1 VNLLEA
7 ARLAIATLWGNRL
20 RSFLTVLGN
29 VVAVLSVVALV
40 AVIQGLD
47 QFVSKELLAT
57 GSNAFVITKF
67 GIIMGYE
74 EYLKAMERPDI
85 TLDDARHLE
94 RTMTT
99 AAAVVPFLEARLSV
113 KRGRKEA
120 EGAPVR
126 GTGAGY
132 PLVGRFTLS
141 DGRDLA
147 AADVEGN
154 AAVAVIGS
162 RIAEKLYP
170 GEDPIGRDLRVGGSR
185 YTVVGVLEPRG
196 GTMGGSQDDQVLLPV
211 TTLLKQVGARAR
223 SLEIS
228 VVALDAAHYEAAQE
242 EAELLLK
249 IRRGLKPWDKPN
261 FDLLTDEQLFGI
273 YRKITAGIYG
283 LLLGVVSLSLLIG
296 GIVIMNIMLVSV
308 TERTREIG
316 IRKAVGARRRDIV
329 TQFLVE
335 SVFLAAGGGVLGVL
349 LGIGAAL
356 VVRAATPL
364 PASVQPWSVLV
375 GMLLASS
382 VGIFFGIYP
391 AWRASRLAPIAALR
405 HET

>member
-1 VNLLEA
+1 
-7 ARLAIATLWGNRL
+7 
-20 RSFLTVLGN
+20 

-47 QFVSKELLAT
+47 RFVSQELLST
-57 GSNAFVITKF
+57 GSNSFILTKF
-67 GIIMGYE
+67 GIIMNHE
-74 EYLKAMERPDI
+74 DWLRALERPDL

-99 AAAVVPFLEARLSV
+99 ASAVVPFLNANLQV

-120 EGAPVR
+120 QSAPVR

-132 PLVGRFTLS
+132 PLAGRFTLS

-147 AADVEGN
+147 GADVEGN

-162 RIAEKLYP
+162 RIAGKLYP
-170 GEDPIGRDLRVGGSR
+170 GEDPVGRDLRIGGYR
-185 YTVVGVLEPRG
+185 YTVVGVLAPRG
-196 GTMGGSQDDQVLLPV
+196 GTAGASQDDQVLVPV
-211 TTLLKQVGARAR
+211 TTLLKQLGGRAR
-223 SLEIS
+223 SLAIS
-228 VVALDAAHYEAAQE
+228 VVAVDAARYQTAQE

-249 IRRGLKPWDKPN
+249 IHRGLKPWDKPN
-261 FDLLTDEQLFGI
+261 FDVLTDEQLFGI

-335 SVFLAAGGGVLGVL
+335 SVFLATGGGVLGVL

-375 GMLLASS
+375 GMLMASS